1 MVSHTYQTHL
11 SLWQRLNQIDTNALS
26 PTSAYGF
33 IPGLDGLR
41 ALSVLIVLVAH
52 MGLDHIVPGGFGV
65 TVFFFISGFLITRLL
80 IAEQEAKGRVNL
92 PMFYMR
98 RFARL
103 YPALLFM
110 VFGTTLISG
119 LMGYGLPTK
128 TEFLAAVFYFTNF
141 YQVHAASVDYS
152 PLMSWTPLWS
162 LAVEEH
168 FYLLFPLLVLAAG
181 LVWKRLHMAVLAI
194 IVMVP
199 LWRMFV
205 YFNLNVPV
213 SDYNYMMTDA
223 RIDSIAWGCLL
234 TIMLHR
240 KGIEGLRL
248 ITGVLPVLVAG
259 AALLASFI
267 IRDDSFRYIFRF
279 SLQGAAICVLIL
291 NLYYLAKLRW
301 AFKVL
306 ELAPLV
312 WIGKTS
318 YALYLWHYPVY
329 DFVHRNMDVDAWSI
343 ALTLVISFVMT
354 AISFYMVEG
363 PFMKLRKRFG
373 SHIPVRKAAPSAS
386 G

>member
-1 MVSHTYQTHL
+1 MVSQTYQTHQTW
-11 SLWQRLNQIDTNALS
+11 WQRLNQIDTQALS
-26 PTSAYGF
+26 PKAGYGF

-41 ALSVLIVLVAH
+41 AISVLIVLVAH

-80 IAEQEAKGRVNL
+80 IAEQEAKTRINL

-110 VFGTTLISG
+110 VFGTMAYSG
-119 LMGYGLPTK
+119 VMGYGLPTT
-128 TEFLAAVFYFTNF
+128 TEALAAVFYGTNI
-141 YQVHAASVDYS
+141 YQTWAASVNYS

-168 FYLLFPLLVLAAG
+168 FYMLFPLLVLAAG
-181 LVWKRLHMAVLAI
+181 LMWKRLHMAVMAI
-194 IVMVP
+194 IVIVP
-199 LWRMFV
+199 IWRAFV

-223 RIDSIAWGCLL
+223 RMDSIAWGCLL
-234 TIMLHR
+234 TIVLHR
-240 KGIEGLRL
+240 KGAEALRAA
-248 ITGVLPVLVAG
+248 IGVLPVVVA
-259 AALLASFI
+259 AIALLASFV
-267 IRDDSFRYIFRF
+267 IRDDSFRYIIRF
-279 SLQGAAICVLIL
+279 SLQGAAIGVLIL
-291 NLYYLAKLRW
+291 NLYYLATLRW
-301 AFKVL
+301 AFKIL
-306 ELAPLV
+306 EIAPLV

-318 YALYLWHYPVY
+318 YALYLWHYPIY
-329 DFVHRNMDVDAWSI
+329 DYVHKVMESGALSI
-343 ALTLVISFVMT
+343 ALTLLITLIMT
-354 AISFYMVEG
+354 AISFYLIEG

-373 SHIPVRKAAPSAS
+373 SHIPVRKAAAPA